1 MASSIGARTALMRAL
16 CRKTSITATG
26 AGASSTATSTFR
38 SRVSASAASVR
49 SGCAHRHPPASASSR
64 FLRRE
69 LSSLLPLHSAVASAR
84 LVSKLPDD
92 AVSVEGRF
100 VNYLSPI

>member
-1 MASSIGARTALMRAL
+1 MAASIGVRTALMRSL
-16 CRKTSITATG
+16 CRKTSTPA
-26 AGASSTATSTFR
+26 APSTATSAFPSR
-38 SRVSASAASVR
+38 SSSSMPSIR
-49 SGCAHRHPPASASSR
+49 SGFALGRPPTPTSSR

-84 LVSKLPDD
+84 LISKLPDD
-92 AVSVEGRF
+92 AVSFEGRF

>member
-1 MASSIGARTALMRAL
+1 MVASIGVRTALMRSL
-16 CRKTSITATG
+16 CRRTSTTTATP
-26 AGASSTATSTFR
+26 STATSAFPP
-38 SRVSASAASVR
+38 RVPSSAPSVR
-49 SGCAHRHPPASASSR
+49 SGSGLRRSPASASSR

-92 AVSVEGRF
+92 AVSFEGRF